1 MCGGVAS
8 RSCKAG
14 QGRIFNRHSHMNG
27 SGNQRQAHSS
37 SRRDLLDHALFLPC
51 ICVSAALGFSLR
63 IIGPFYLLIPFLC
76 IVYSTWRRTTPPR
89 ILSAYVAVCFLSAI
103 LSHYRVFPSSW
114 QLFFLDEAIGR
125 QIVPVISFFAV
136 AWASKA
142 YFWRRLPSGDIF
154 AHEPLILF
162 LCLVC
167 GPLIMLQQGVRYEN
181 DDAASS
187 VLAAYGAFINNVTI
201 SMFFILGRLFFTPGW
216 SKAIAGA
223 AIALIAATTHFAQF
237 RLVALTVLATLLGIP
252 ARFAAV
258 VVAAGLTMSYAVQ
271 MHRIPELFSTNPNA
285 GIRLLFIEDAFSSLR
300 DTYGL
305 GIGFGTESVRWAY
318 QVPGAP
324 EFQFMPDVREITQD
338 RLLELLSRG
347 VHNSFAQAALRTG
360 VLGSLLLVCA
370 YLAALPPRRLPQPVR
385 AHASILFVIIFVASF
400 VNPALESPVQLV
412 GIGFLY
418 GYLLA
423 LRARAKA
430 WYHVPRPSS
439 AYTPPQ
445 LSLIPN

>member
-1 MCGGVAS
+1 
-8 RSCKAG
+8 
-14 QGRIFNRHSHMNG
+14 
-27 SGNQRQAHSS
+27 
-37 SRRDLLDHALFLPC
+37 
-51 ICVSAALGFSLR
+51 
-63 IIGPFYLLIPFLC
+63 
-76 IVYSTWRRTTPPR
+76 
-89 ILSAYVAVCFLSAI
+89 
-103 LSHYRVFPSSW
+103 VFPASW

-154 AHEPLILF
+154 AYEPLILF
-162 LCLVC
+162 LCLVLA
-167 GPLIMLQQGVRYEN
+167 PLVMIQQGVSYQNE
-181 DDAASS
+181 DATIS

-201 SMFFILGRLFFTPGW
+201 SMFFILGRLFFTLGW
-216 SKAIAGA
+216 SRAVAGA
-223 AIALIAATTHFAQF
+223 TIALIAVTTHFAQF
-237 RLVALTVLATLLGIP
+237 RLFAAIVLATLLGMP

-258 VVAAGLTMSYAVQ
+258 VVTAGLTMSYAVQ
-271 MHRIPELFSTNPNA
+271 MHNIPELIVTNPNA
-285 GIRLLFIEDAFSSLR
+285 GLRLIFIEDTVTSVK
-300 DTYGL
+300 DTSGL
-305 GIGFGTESVRWAY
+305 GIGFGTESVRWTY
-318 QVPGAP
+318 RVPGAT

-370 YLAALPPRRLPQPVR
+370 IFAAFPPRSLPQPVR
-385 AHASILFVIIFVASF
+385 AHASLLFAIIFVASF

-412 GIGFLY
+412 GIGLLY

-430 WYHVPRPSS
+430 WCRVPSPSS
-439 AYTPPQ
+439 LRLPSQ